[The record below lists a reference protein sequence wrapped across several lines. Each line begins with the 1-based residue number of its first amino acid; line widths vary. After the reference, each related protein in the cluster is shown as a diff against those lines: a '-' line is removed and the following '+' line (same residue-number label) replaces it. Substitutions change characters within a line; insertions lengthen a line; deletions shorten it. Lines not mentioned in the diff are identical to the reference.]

1 MAKKEFM
8 YRGTGMEDLQKMPM
22 DKFISL
28 LPSRQRKTLKK
39 GLPPEKRKLLVRL
52 RKAKGALQKG
62 ENVIVKTHCR
72 DMVVLPEMVGLTV
85 GIYNGR
91 EFNIVE
97 LASEMV
103 GHFLGEFAL
112 TRRRVKHSA
121 PGIGATKS
129 SMYVPL
135 K

>member
-8 YRGTGMEDLQKMPM
+8 YRGTGIEELQKMPM

-62 ENVIVKTHCR
+62 EKVIVKTHCR

-85 GIYNGR
+85 GIYNGK

-97 LASEMV
+97 LTSEMV